1 MIIIIIII
9 YEGIKTRELLK
20 ILRHIIDK
28 NKLRQRQTKMKLW
41 NKEKHTVLK
50 TKNEENDKLK
60 TDNKIDTT
68 TELERDAPSAAAAA
82 AAQAIWY
89 NIIVSK

>member
-1 MIIIIIII
+1 M
-9 YEGIKTRELLK
+9 
-20 ILRHIIDK
+20 
-28 NKLRQRQTKMKLW
+28 
-41 NKEKHTVLK
+41 LK

-82 AAQAIWY
+82 AAQAI
-89 NIIVSK
+89 